1 MNMGH
6 GLTAKMKRI
15 DATIA
20 LSIFS
25 AFLMGLATAPISFWW
40 LAWVALAPLWV
51 ITVKTRSM
59 KPAIVWGI
67 VYHGFA
73 LHWITGLH
81 PLMWLGVSWIASVS
95 IVAFA
100 WAFITLWGAI
110 CTGVWA
116 WGLARIQQNAILR
129 VIAGTAFWC
138 GLELVRQWSAL
149 DWTSLAYTQSPHNL
163 IILHLGRI
171 SGALTVTAAIV
182 AVNGL
187 IAEAWLARSKRL
199 ITSANTL
206 CGGAIALLII
216 LHLIGLRLY
225 QTSIVQS
232 PETKLTAGIIQGN
245 VPTRQKLFSEG
256 LKKALDGYSAG
267 YRSLVAQDVD
277 FVVTPEG
284 ALPFLWQ
291 GENLRNSVTQAIL
304 EKRVLAL
311 IGTFVPEGTRYTQSL
326 IAIAPDG
333 STIARYNKIKLVPLG
348 EYLPFEKLLGGF
360 IGRLSPIET
369 FLIPGDF
376 KQQFETPFGRIAIG
390 ICFDSAFSEVFRR
403 QVADQAQF
411 LITASNLDPYST
423 VLMAQHEAHDI
434 IRAIETDRWAVRVTN
449 TGYSGIV
456 DPHGQVKWR
465 SRNNL
470 YEVHVDTIY
479 RQQSQTLYVK
489 WGDWLTPTLLG
500 TSTVLLFLVSRN
512 QR

>member
-1 MNMGH
+1 
-6 GLTAKMKRI
+6 MKWNRSL
-15 DATIA
+15 AIA
-20 LSIFS
+20 LLS
-25 AFLMGLATAPISFWW
+25 ALLMGLATASISFWW
-40 LAWVALAPLWV
+40 LAWFALAPLWV
-51 ITVKTRSM
+51 ITVRTKSS
-59 KPAIVWGI
+59 KPAILWGI
-67 VYHGFA
+67 IYHGFA

-100 WAFITLWGAI
+100 WSFITLWGAI
-110 CTGVWA
+110 CTGIWA
-116 WGLARIQQNAILR
+116 WGLARLPNRPIVR
-129 VIAGTAFWC
+129 VIAGTALWS

-149 DWTSLAYTQSPHNL
+149 DWTTLAYTQSPSNL

-199 ITSANTL
+199 IGS
-206 CGGAIALLII
+206 AIALFLV
-216 LHLIGLRLY
+216 LHLIGFGLY
-225 QTSIVQS
+225 QSAIVQS
-232 PETKLTAGIIQGN
+232 PEARLTAGIIQGN

-256 LKKALDGYSAG
+256 LRQAFNGYSSG
-267 YRSLVAQDVD
+267 YRSLANQGVD

-284 ALPFLWQ
+284 ALPVLWQ
-291 GENLRNSVTQAIL
+291 GENLRNSVTQAIQ

-326 IAIAPDG
+326 IAVAPDG

-348 EYLPFEKLLGGF
+348 EYLPFEKVLGGLV
-360 IGRLSPIET
+360 GRLSPIES
-369 FLIPGDF
+369 FMVPGKF
-376 KQQFETPFGRIAIG
+376 NQQFETPLGRIAIG
-390 ICFDSAFSEVFRR
+390 ICFDSAFSEVFRQ
-403 QVADQAQF
+403 QVANNAQF

-456 DPHGQVKWR
+456 DPHGRVKWR
-465 SRNNL
+465 SQNNQ
-470 YEVHVDTIY
+470 YQIHSDTIY

-500 TSTVLLFLVSRN
+500 MSAVLLFFVSRN

>member
-1 MNMGH
+1 MNIGH

-15 DATIA
+15 DATII
-20 LSIFS
+20 LVILS

-40 LAWVALAPLWV
+40 MAWVALAPLWV
-51 ITVKTRSM
+51 ITVNTRSI
-59 KPAIVWGI
+59 KPAIAWGI

-81 PLMWLGVSWIASVS
+81 PLMWLGVSWIASVL

-110 CTGVWA
+110 CTGIWA
-116 WGLARIQQNAILR
+116 CAVARIQANAAVR
-129 VIAGTAFWC
+129 VIAATALWC
-138 GLELVRQWSAL
+138 ALETVRQWSAL

-163 IILHLGRI
+163 VILHLGQI
-171 SGALTVTAAIV
+171 SGALTVTAALV

-187 IAEAWLARSKRL
+187 IAEAWLARSRRL
-199 ITSANTL
+199 MTSANTL

-216 LHLIGLRLY
+216 LHLLGLGSY

-232 PETKLTAGIIQGN
+232 SEAKLTAGIIQGN

-256 LKKALDGYSAG
+256 LKKALNGYSSG
-267 YRSLVAQDVD
+267 YRALVDQGVD
-277 FVVTPEG
+277 FVATPEG

-291 GENLRNSVTQAIL
+291 GENLQNSVTQAIA

-311 IGTFVPEGTRYTQSL
+311 IGTFVPEEGRYTQSL
-326 IAIAPDG
+326 IAIAPDE

-348 EYLPFEKLLGGF
+348 EYLPFEKLLGKV
-360 IGRLSPIET
+360 ISRLSPIET

-376 KQQFETPFGRIAIG
+376 KQQFKTPFGRIAIG
-390 ICFDSAFSEVFRR
+390 ICFDSAFSEVFRQ
-403 QVADQAQF
+403 QVANQAQF
-411 LITASNLDPYST
+411 LITASNLDPYSP
-423 VLMAQHEAHDI
+423 VLMAQHEAHDV

-456 DPHGQVKWR
+456 DPHGRVKWR
-465 SRNNL
+465 SRNNQ
-470 YEVHVDTIY
+470 YEVHADTIY

-500 TSTVLLFLVSRN
+500 MSAVLLLVSRN

>member
-1 MNMGH
+1 
-6 GLTAKMKRI
+6 MKWKTNF
-15 DATIA
+15 AIA
-20 LSIFS
+20 IFS
-25 AFLMGLATAPISFWW
+25 ALCMGLATAPISFWW
-40 LAWVALAPLWV
+40 LAWFALAPLWV
-51 ITVKTRSM
+51 ITVKTRSP
-59 KPAIVWGI
+59 KTAIFWGI

-100 WAFITLWGAI
+100 WSFITLYGAF
-110 CTGVWA
+110 CTWIWA
-116 WGLARIQQNAILR
+116 WALAKIPNNAIMR
-129 VIAGTAFWC
+129 VIAGTAFWS
-138 GLELVRQWSAL
+138 GLELVRQWGAL
-149 DWTSLAYTQSPHNL
+149 DWTSLAYTQSPSNL
-163 IILHLGRI
+163 VILHLGRI

-187 IAEAWLARSKRL
+187 IAEAWMARSQKWMG
-199 ITSANTL
+199 S
-206 CGGAIALLII
+206 AIATFII
-216 LHLIGLRLY
+216 LHLIGFGLY
-225 QTSIVQS
+225 QSAIAQT
-232 PETKLTAGIIQGN
+232 PEARLTAGIIQGN

-256 LKKALDGYSAG
+256 LRQAFNGYSSG
-267 YRSLVAQDVD
+267 YRSLANQGVD

-284 ALPFLWQ
+284 ALPILWQ
-291 GENLRNSVTQAIL
+291 GENLRNLVTQAIQ

-326 IAIAPDG
+326 IAVAPDG

-348 EYLPFEKLLGGF
+348 EYLPFEKVLGGL
-360 IGRLSPIET
+360 IGRLSPIES
-369 FLIPGDF
+369 FMVPGNFD
-376 KQQFETPFGRIAIG
+376 QTFETPLGRIAIG

-403 QVADQAQF
+403 QVANNAQF

-434 IRAIETDRWAVRVTN
+434 IRSIETDRWAVRVTN

-456 DPHGQVKWR
+456 DPHGRVKWR
-465 SRNNL
+465 STNNQ
-470 YEVHVDTIY
+470 YQIHADTIY

-500 TSTVLLFLVSRN
+500 MTAVLLFFVSRN